1 MHILQAFIVFPS
13 LDDEDVG
20 IGVFS
25 KTSRDDTAS
34 GASSSR
40 ETKSV
45 CRIQTVA
52 ATNNSPAND
61 IIERYIS

>member
-40 ETKSV
+40 EIES
-45 CRIQTVA
+45 A
-52 ATNNSPAND
+52 LSNSD
-61 IIERYIS
+61 GGSDE